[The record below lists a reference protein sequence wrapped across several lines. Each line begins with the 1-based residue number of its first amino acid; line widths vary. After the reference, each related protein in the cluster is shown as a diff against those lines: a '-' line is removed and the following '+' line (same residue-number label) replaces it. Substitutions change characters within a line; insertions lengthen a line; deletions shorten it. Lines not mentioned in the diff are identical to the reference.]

1 MGRIFELDA
10 QLLFDSFIVA
20 INIFILFTV
29 FSYLLFEPVRNML
42 NKRRDKIQSDID
54 TALQDKEDAAALKAE
69 YDDKLRQIDKEA
81 EVILGEARKKA
92 LKREDEIIEEAKAE
106 AEKIRERARKEIE
119 LEKKQAIDDMKKEII
134 EVATLIA
141 GKAVA
146 GNIDI
151 QVQEKL
157 VDDTL
162 QEIGDGT
169 WQN

>member
-10 QLLFDSFIVA
+10 QLLFDSAIVA
-20 INIFILFTV
+20 INVFILFTV

-42 NKRRDKIQSDID
+42 DKRRNKIQADID
-54 TALQDKEDAAALKAE
+54 TALQDKEDAAALKAQ

-81 EVILGEARKKA
+81 E
-92 LKREDEIIEEAKAE
+92 
-106 AEKIRERARKEIE
+106 AEKIRERARKEME
-119 LEKKQAIDDMKKEII
+119 LEKKQAIDDMKKEMI

-141 GKAVA
+141 GKVVS
-146 GNIDI
+146 GNIDVK
-151 QVQEKL
+151 VQEKL

-162 QEIGDGT
+162 QEIGDST